1 MEKTSNSILNKITSS
16 SNNIHQEFEFNKILI
31 SVVMIDVETNDL
43 HEYKV
48 FMICID
54 KVNKKTYHD
63 IFIKEYSNKNDA
75 FNYYNDLIN
84 RVKTTNE
91 DVLFRSIKVTKS
103 VEES

>member
-54 KVNKKTYHD
+54 KVNNKSYQEL
-63 IFIKEYSNKNDA
+63 FIKEYSNKNDA
-75 FNYYNDLIN
+75 FKYYNDLIN
-84 RVKTTNE
+84 RVKTANE
-91 DVLFRSIKVTKS
+91 DELFRSIK
-103 VEES
+103 EQ